1 MVNVAFWVAQYFSGE
16 SVDLIGEQIQE
27 LSCPVGVEQMKTSPS
42 RLTHLLSLS
51 DCPFHS
57 RSETLPP
64 VAPRERCTLNNPA
77 VQIKMWV
84 LFLYLLWC
92 VVPVFCSIPC
102 M

>member
-1 MVNVAFWVAQYFSGE
+1 MVNVAFWVAQYFGGE

-64 VAPRERCTLNNPA
+64 VAFRERCTLNNPVGPVPLPSLVCCA
-77 VQIKMWV
+77 RV
-84 LFLYLLWC
+84 LF
-92 VVPVFCSIPC
+92 CSLHVSHK
-102 M
+102 